1 MKQPILGLVGT
12 GVMVLLALG
21 FMKLFSFAFF
31 MGWVAYVL
39 TCMVPVE
46 LTVCVLWQSRAS
58 AAIEKLGQPA
68 KGILLTL
75 FVVVTGSLIAAIAFY
90 TVGGGYAPPSPIL
103 NLYVISIV
111 CFAFFA
117 LFVLK
122 GWPFTLIPN
131 RFASGVAFLTGL
143 HVVGYVLFRVFFNFG
158 FMAGAPVYVPSLDP
172 HGLFNAWVAVT
183 FYVAVVAAIFIALSF
198 DLWPLT
204 KAPKLL
210 SPRTLPFVWGAAGL
224 VTAFALLEG
233 LVNVLKVDVVV
244 VMVRILIAFV
254 FGTIIVL
261 IVFQGSLF
269 AKAKQPLKGILNVLA
284 AVVAGGGLSIV
295 YVHLATVMAGMP
307 LAGGAPQYVL
317 EIWLASA
324 LLAVTFPFL
333 SGLAG
338 LFEYWPLVRPPS
350 VAPGK

>member
-12 GVMVLLALG
+12 VLMVLVALG
-21 FMKLFSFAFF
+21 FIKLFSFAFF

-46 LTVCVLWQSRAS
+46 LMVCVLWQSRAS
-58 AAIEKLGQPA
+58 EAIEKLGQPA
-68 KGILLTL
+68 KGIFLTL
-75 FVVVTGSLIAAIAFY
+75 FVAVTGALIAAIAFY
-90 TVGGGYAPPSPIL
+90 TVGGGYTPPSPIL

-122 GWPFTLIPN
+122 GWPFTLISN
-131 RFASGVAFLTGL
+131 RFASGVAFLAGL
-143 HVVGYVLFRVFFNFG
+143 HIVGYLLFRVFFNFEV
-158 FMAGAPVYVPSLDP
+158 MAGAPVYVAALDP
-172 HGLFNAWVAVT
+172 HGLFNAWAAIT
-183 FYVAVVAAIFIALSF
+183 FYVAMVAAIFIALSF

-204 KAPKLL
+204 KAPNLL
-210 SPRTLPFVWGAAGL
+210 APRTLPFVWGAAAV
-224 VTAFALLEG
+224 VTAFALLVG
-233 LVNVLKVDVVV
+233 FVNVLKVDVVV
-244 VMVRILIAFV
+244 VMVRVLIAFV

-269 AKAKQPLKGILNVLA
+269 AKVSQPLKGILNVLA
-284 AVVAGGGLSIV
+284 AAVAGGGLSIA
-295 YVHLATVMAGMP
+295 YAYLSTAMAGMP
-307 LAGGAPQYVL
+307 LATGAPQYLL
-317 EIWLASA
+317 ELWLASA

-338 LFEYWPLVRPPS
+338 LFEYWPLVRATHAS
-350 VAPGK
+350 PGK